1 MNSITMPVETAQ
13 RVLELLAEW
22 EVTSDTHDYSEL
34 EESVLAEF
42 PRMTPVDLEEVRLL
56 VKTKLEFDAHRAKR
70 IAELIKEARR
80 LSGNPDMVTYKA
92 LAYLAERGHEEASGY
107 LDMMVQSV
115 GMKRRQDILM

>member
-42 PRMTPVDLEEVRLL
+42 PRMTPTDLEEVRIL
-56 VKTKLEFDAHRAKR
+56 VKTKVEFDAHRAKR
-70 IAELIKEARR
+70 MAELIEEARR
-80 LSGNPDMVTYKA
+80 LSGNPDMVTYQA

-107 LDMMVQSV
+107 LDMTVQSV
-115 GMKRRQDILM
+115 GMKRRQDISM